1 MATLTEQL
9 STIAQRNRQRV
20 SEVVIRS
27 VIAAGDEIVSN
38 SPVGH
43 WGQWTQSSQRRR
55 PMPPYVPGR
64 FKGSWQYGAN
74 HAPMMDVATIDAS
87 GDTSRAR
94 IRPGE
99 AFVVHN
105 IVNNSPY
112 ARILE
117 ENRHPTIAEWHL
129 IDSQEAHVI
138 DNTRLAFKFIVA
150 NVAREVAAK

>member
-9 STIAQRNRQRV
+9 RAIAARNRARV
-20 SEVVIRS
+20 SEAVIRS
-27 VIAAGDEIVSN
+27 VIATGDEIVSN

-43 WGQWTQSSQRRR
+43 WGQWTQSSQRRK

-74 HAPMMDVATIDAS
+74 HTPMMDVATIDES

-94 IRPGE
+94 IRPVE

-105 IVNNSPY
+105 IVNNSSY
-112 ARILE
+112 ARVLE
-117 ENRHPTIAEWHL
+117 ENRHPTIAGWHL
-129 IDSQEAHVI
+129 IDPQEAHVI

-150 NVAREVAAK
+150 NIAHKIATR